1 MAAHNSRVWADN
13 AVLMF
18 RRNRFSDLIT
28 RQLDIFGDENAEL
41 LAEIAEYRDRWRR
54 ASRTGAEE
62 AFGDEQDRVDWAAE
76 ALSELCDR
84 YAATL
89 DAPTEAEYRRAF
101 TKAVRRRLPALA
113 DVFEAETDTGE

>member
-1 MAAHNSRVWADN
+1 LVAHNSRAWADN
-13 AVLMF
+13 AALMF

-76 ALSELCDR
+76 ALSELCDS

-89 DAPTEAEYRRAF
+89 APPTEAEYRRAF

-113 DVFEAETDTGE
+113 DVFEAETDTGQ

>member
-1 MAAHNSRVWADN
+1 
-13 AVLMF
+13 MF

-28 RQLDIFGDENAEL
+28 RQLDIFGEENAEL

-76 ALSELCDR
+76 ALSELGL
-84 YAATL
+84 AARKQRG

>member
-1 MAAHNSRVWADN
+1 MRF
-13 AVLMF
+13 LMF
-18 RRNRFSDLIT
+18 RRNRFGDLIA
-28 RQLDIFGDENAEL
+28 RQLDIYVEENADL
-41 LAEIAEYRDRWRR
+41 LQEIAEYRDRWRR

-76 ALSELCDR
+76 ALSDLCDR

-89 DAPTEAEYRRAF
+89 DEATEAEYRRAF

-113 DVFEAETDTGE
+113 DVFEAETDTGR

>member
-1 MAAHNSRVWADN
+1 
-13 AVLMF
+13 MF

-28 RQLDIFGDENAEL
+28 RELDIFGEENAEL

-89 DAPTEAEYRRAF
+89 AEPTEAEYRRAF
-101 TKAVRRRLPALA
+101 TKRCAGDCRHSRTRSRPRPTPASS
-113 DVFEAETDTGE
+113 GRYHG